1 MSGRREEEEA
11 ADKIMVKARNYNPNQ
26 RDMTSARI
34 SSRAFLSLR
43 MKEHGNGS
51 GKLGGTINIRAFRNG
66 QAITSRDCLH
76 LCNQKAY
83 PHPSP
88 LFRY

>member
-11 ADKIMVKARNYNPNQ
+11 ADKIMVKDQNYNPNQ

-34 SSRAFLSLR
+34 SSRAFLSLG

-51 GKLGGTINIRAFRNG
+51 GKLRGTVTINIRAFGKRSSNYLKRLP
-66 QAITSRDCLH
+66 A
-76 LCNQKAY
+76 
-83 PHPSP
+83 P
-88 LFRY
+88 L